1 VPPDVRA
8 LLDDPQPAMKALGC
22 RSLVHLFLAQPDA
35 QASPQGLREV
45 LGELLALAG
54 EKESFVYL
62 AALHGICSLAG
73 RGSCT
78 LPVLN
83 FLLAAWETD
92 STGGA
97 EQPAAASVRGRA
109 MVGEGLFVILRRLAG
124 RTEGA
129 DPALVTQ
136 LAVSCLK
143 VVRSSHALFLKGQSV
158 TVQSQSQSQTLAH
171 TDAEAGPEVE
181 IEREG
186 CPDALLLQS
195 SALSLLAECVA
206 AGSWSAG
213 RYLQDVLD
221 VVVHVLSMPRPRVPV
236 AVRKEL
242 RRAAAFLL
250 HRILQGLGAD
260 VFFVSEGSVV
270 GPVYRLIKAC
280 RGDLDAVVAFHADN
294 AFALLNSLVVDSMTG
309 SGSGKNN
316 NNRIVELN

>member
-1 VPPDVRA
+1 
-8 LLDDPQPAMKALGC
+8 MKALGC
-22 RSLVHLFLAQPDA
+22 RSLVHLFLALPDA
-35 QASPQGLREV
+35 QSSCQGLREV
-45 LGELLALAG
+45 LEELLALAG

-62 AALHGICSLAG
+62 AALHGMCSLAG

-78 LPVLN
+78 VPVLD
-83 FLLAAWETD
+83 FLIAAWESD
-92 STGGA
+92 AAGGA
-97 EQPAAASVRGRA
+97 DQPAASVRGRA

-124 RTEGA
+124 RHEGA

-143 VVRSSHALFLKGQSV
+143 VVRSSHTLFLKDQGQG
-158 TVQSQSQSQTLAH
+158 QALAAQTQTQTQPH
-171 TDAEAGPEVE
+171 AEASKEDDVEV
-181 IEREG
+181 EG

-221 VVVHVLSMPRPRVPV
+221 VVVHILSMPRPRVPV

-242 RRAAAFLL
+242 RRASAFLL

-260 VFFVSEGSVV
+260 VFFVNEGSVV
-270 GPVYRLIKAC
+270 GPVYRLIKVC
-280 RGDLDAVVAFHADN
+280 RGDTDAVVAFHAEN
-294 AFALLNSLVVDSMTG
+294 AFALLNSLVVDSM
-309 SGSGKNN
+309 SGSSGGGNN
-316 NNRIVELN
+316 KINRIVELS